1 MKRRVVVT
9 GLGAVTPVGNSMQ
22 ETWDNLCRGR
32 SGIAGITK
40 FDCTKFETR
49 IAGELKNFDAS
60 AYVNKKELRR
70 FDDYIIYCLAAA
82 EMALADA
89 QLAINDSNGERTGV
103 IIGTAI
109 GGIETIEKEK
119 EILMQSGPKR
129 VSPFTIPSA
138 IPNLGAGH
146 VAIRF
151 GAKGPISCPAT
162 ACSSGNNAIGDSF
175 RAIAGGYADVMIAGG
190 AEAAISPLAV
200 SGFNAMRAISL
211 RNDKPEK
218 ASRPFDLN
226 RDGFVMSEG
235 CGLLILEEL
244 THALNRGT
252 HIYAELAGYGM
263 TCDAFHFAQPPAGHE
278 GAARCMKA
286 ALLDAGMTP
295 GDIQYI
301 NAHGT
306 STSLNDRYET
316 EAIKTTFGEL
326 SKTIPAS
333 STKSM
338 IGHMLGAAG
347 GVEALI
353 TAKVIEEGLIPP
365 TINLDDPDP
374 SCDLDYVP
382 HQARER
388 QVTAAMSN
396 SFGFG
401 GVNTVIILKKF
412 QG

>member
-22 ETWDNLCRGR
+22 ETWNGLCEGR

-40 FDCTKFETR
+40 FDCTDFETR
-49 IAGELKNFDAS
+49 IAGELKNFDIL
-60 AYVNKKELRR
+60 AYVNKKERR
-70 FDDYIIYCLAAA
+70 RYDDYIIYSLAAA
-82 EMALADA
+82 EMAVADA
-89 QLAINDSNGERTGV
+89 HLTVDESNSERIGV

-109 GGIETIEKEK
+109 GGIGTIEKEK
-119 EILMQSGPKR
+119 EILMQSGPRR

-175 RAIAGGYADVMIAGG
+175 RNIAGGYADIMIAGG

-200 SGFNAMRAISL
+200 SGFNAMRAISMK
-211 RNDKPEK
+211 NDEPEK

-244 THALNRGT
+244 AHALNRGAR
-252 HIYAELAGYGM
+252 IYAELAGYGT

-286 ALLDAGMTP
+286 ALFDAGMTP
-295 GDIQYI
+295 ADIQYI

-306 STSLNDRYET
+306 STSLNDSYET
-316 EAIKTTFGEL
+316 EAIKTVFGDL
-326 SKTIPAS
+326 SKTIPVS

-338 IGHMLGAAG
+338 TGHMLGAAG
-347 GVEALI
+347 GVEAI
-353 TAKVIEEGLIPP
+353 IATKVIENGIIPP

-374 SCDLDYVP
+374 ACDLDYVP
-382 HQARER
+382 HKARKKD
-388 QVTAAMSN
+388 VTTAMSN

-401 GVNTVIILKKF
+401 GVNSVIILKKY